1 MNSEENMRA
10 IYRNIKS
17 IPSYSSKIAEFLRR
31 NENSSLFRQVR
42 HNYPRRRIRAYY
54 PYHIMM
60 SDTINYRSYA
70 MPINNNYKYIM
81 VLVDVFSKRAWAE
94 PMKRINEF
102 DATIAM
108 ENMLR
113 KLPDIPQTIITDKG
127 TEYYNS
133 KMKNLFDRMAIKHY
147 SIRGKHKACVA
158 ERFIRTLKGRLEK
171 YFWAIKKHKWI
182 DVLQQF
188 IQNYNETFHRSIK
201 MAPNDVN
208 ETNRADV
215 FKTLYPLSKDKKSPR
230 LSIGDLVRLLK
241 PKTIFNKGYAQSW
254 TKEIYKIEK
263 AFSES
268 AVDFYTISDRE
279 GNILP
284 RNKYYWELNLVS
296 RHDN

>member
-1 MNSEENMRA
+1 MNSEESMRA

-54 PYHIMM
+54 PFHIMM

-70 MPINNNYKYIM
+70 MPLNKNYKYIM

-158 ERFIRTLKGRLEK
+158 ERFIRTLKGRMEK

-215 FKTLYPLSKDKKSPR
+215 FKTLYPLSKDNKPPR
-230 LSIGDLVRLLK
+230 LSVGDLVRLLK
-241 PKTIFNKGYAQSW
+241 PKTIFDKGYAQSW
-254 TKEIYKIEK
+254 SKEIYKIERR
-263 AFSES
+263 S
-268 AVDFYTISDRE
+268 ANQR
-279 GNILP
+279 
-284 RNKYYWELNLVS
+284 
-296 RHDN
+296 

>member
-1 MNSEENMRA
+1 MRQIYENVR
-10 IYRNIKS
+10 S
-17 IPSYSSKIAEFLRR
+17 IPSYSTKIADFLRK
-31 NENSSLFRQVR
+31 NATSSLFRQVR
-42 HNYPRRRIRAYY
+42 HNYPRRRIKAYY

-70 MPINNNYKYIM
+70 MPLNNNYKYIM

-94 PMKRINEF
+94 PMRRINEF

-108 ENMLR
+108 EKMLR
-113 KLPDIPQTIITDKG
+113 KIPDIPQTIITDKG

-133 KMKNLFDRMAIKHY
+133 KMKDLFDRMAIKHY
-147 SIRGKHKACVA
+147 SIRGRHKACVA

-171 YFWAIKKHKWI
+171 YFWATKSHKWI

-188 IQNYNETFHRSIK
+188 IENYNGTFHRSIK

-208 ETNRADV
+208 DQNRAKV
-215 FKTLYPLSKDKKSPR
+215 FKTLYPLSKDNRAPR
-230 LSIGDLVRLLK
+230 LAVGDLVRLLK
-241 PKTIFNKGYAQSW
+241 PKTIFDKGYAQSW
-254 TKEIYKIEK
+254 TEEIYKIVR
-263 AFSES
+263 ASSES
-268 AVDFYTISDRE
+268 GVDFYKISDRE

-284 RNKYYWELNLVS
+284 RNKYYWELNLIS